1 MITLNNYKFDKYKNY
16 YFEVDKLEIKENE
29 RIFIV
34 GPSGSGKTTLLHAL
48 CALEAKSYG
57 ELIIDGV
64 LIQGFNDKN
73 LKKMSLMLLTQEL
86 GLWAHMS
93 AQEHISFA
101 ISKGKSIKENASS
114 WLKLVGLSGKEN
126 SKPHELSGG
135 EKQRL
140 ALARALCTK
149 PKYLFLDEPFANV
162 DSVLAYELLEM
173 INLQQKIEGFTLI
186 KTTHHYLGL
195 KDEKTTII
203 IVNNG
208 KIIQK
213 GTWMDIKNNPQ
224 DTWTKKWIRLV
235 L

>member
-1 MITLNNYKFDKYKNY
+1 MIMLKNYKFDKYKNF
-16 YFEVDKLEIKENE
+16 YFKVDKLEIKESE

-48 CALEAKSYG
+48 CALESKSYG

-64 LIQGFNDKN
+64 PIKGFNDQN

-86 GLWAHMS
+86 GLWVHMS

-101 ISKGKSIKENASS
+101 MTQGRSIKEEASS
-114 WLKLVGLSGKEN
+114 WLNLVGLTNKEN
-126 SKPHELSGG
+126 RKPHELSGG
-135 EKQRL
+135 ERQRL
-140 ALARALCTK
+140 ALARALCTQ

-162 DSVLAYELLEM
+162 DAVLAYELMEM
-173 INLQQKIEGFTLI
+173 INQQQKIQGFTLI

-195 KDEKTTII
+195 KDEKII
-203 IVNNG
+203 ILVVNQG
-208 KIIQK
+208 EIIQK
-213 GTWMDIKNNPQ
+213 GTWMEIKSSPI
-224 DTWTKKWIRLV
+224 DEWTKKWVRLM

>member
-16 YFEVDKLEIKENE
+16 YFEVDRLEINQGE

-34 GPSGSGKTTLLHAL
+34 GPSGSGKTTLLRAL
-48 CALEAKSYG
+48 CALEDKSYG
-57 ELIIDGV
+57 ELNIDG
-64 LIQGFNDKN
+64 ISIKGFNDKN
-73 LKKMSLMLLTQEL
+73 LQNMSLMLLTQEL
-86 GLWAHMS
+86 GLWTHMS

-101 ISKGKSIKENASS
+101 ITKGKSIKEDASL
-114 WLKLVGLSGKEN
+114 WLELVGLKHKQE

-135 EKQRL
+135 ERQRL

-149 PKYLFLDEPFANV
+149 PKYLFLDEPFANI

-173 INLQQKIEGFTLI
+173 INLQQGIQEFTLI

-195 KDEKTTII
+195 KDSKTII
-203 IVNNG
+203 LVVNNG

-213 GTWMDIKNNPQ
+213 GTWMEIKNNPQ
-224 DTWTKKWIRLV
+224 DEWTKKWVEL
-235 L
+235 LS